1 MVGRLAVALALT
13 GFSLRADDFYLKP
26 EAVDWSNPASF
37 TLDAAG
43 TVAATTVPR
52 SEDSVKIT
60 SAYQGTFTAGSASFA
75 VIATVKAI
83 SFETDKS
90 VELVLDVP
98 EAETVADFNSSV
110 FRDPFDN
117 WSYRFC
123 TLTKRGAG
131 TLNLTGVGRLLRGTA
146 SWDYYCR
153 LKVEGGTLRLQPD
166 TTLAGSQTYVGTLS
180 VADGARFVPSGAAG
194 KSITTAV
201 RGLSGAGLITN
212 EYAQTAGLNLM
223 VIRSNDAGDFSGQ
236 FAGDFA
242 LTLSGPLTLS
252 GTSSA
257 CTGSKPSVY
266 ASGTLDAT
274 MGVTEVA
281 SLGVRGGASSLGVN
295 DINIGQNGGALR
307 YIGTGETTDKTFT
320 FQGNA
325 EAGKFPAVFD
335 AGAAGGLVFAAQEGA
350 TTVWTGSG
358 AHGQRLTLTGSNA
371 VPCADPN
378 ADPDG
383 DGATNLEEY
392 RRGTDPTRKDTPYSA
407 GFVWTTRRPTPMTER
422 KPWAAPQPING
433 VFNPERDEKG
443 ASVWWW
449 LADGGRGWR
458 PADEGD
464 FNSRDWSAA
473 KERRYNKGFAFSAD
487 GTVALKP
494 AQGVRLGIAWESP
507 VTGIVSATVT
517 RADGQVFARQ
527 NLAVEK
533 GTRLVFPDDFD
544 GAPRDGT
551 YVIDEFRVEQQTNS
565 EH

>member
-1 MVGRLAVALALT
+1 MEGRLAVALALT

-43 TVAATTVPR
+43 TVAATTVPG

-75 VIATVKAI
+75 VISTVKAI

-110 FRDPFDN
+110 FRNPFDN

-131 TLNLTGVGRLLRGTA
+131 TLNLNGVGRLLRGTA

-153 LKVEGGTLRLQPD
+153 LKVEGGTLRLQPN

-180 VADGARFVPSGAAG
+180 
-194 KSITTAV
+194 
-201 RGLSGAGLITN
+201 
-212 EYAQTAGLNLM
+212 
-223 VIRSNDAGDFSGQ
+223 
-236 FAGDFA
+236 
-242 LTLSGPLTLS
+242 LSGPLTLS

-257 CTGSKPSVY
+257 CTGPKPSVY

-281 SLGVRGGASSLGVN
+281 SLGMRGGASSLGVN

-350 TTVWTGSG
+350 ATVWTGSG

-371 VPCADPN
+371 ATCADPN

-449 LADGGRGWR
+449 LADSGRGWR

-551 YVIDEFRVEQQTNS
+551 YVIDEFRVEQQTDS